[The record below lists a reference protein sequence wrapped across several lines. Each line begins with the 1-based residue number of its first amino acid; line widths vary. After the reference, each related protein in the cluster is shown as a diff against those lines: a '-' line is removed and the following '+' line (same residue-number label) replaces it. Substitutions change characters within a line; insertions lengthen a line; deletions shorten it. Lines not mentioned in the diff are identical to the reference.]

1 MIATYIATCTNGEE
15 TMNKQQMLTLKIDAR
30 EAGHTHTTCLHKYI
44 LKPYNINF
52 IKLAILLYLSLII

>member
-30 EAGHTHTTCLHKYI
+30 EAGHTHTTCLHKYSNPI
-44 LKPYNINF
+44 IIINF
-52 IKLAILLYLSLII
+52 IKLAILLYFSLII